1 MKLFWKS
8 VLIAFILYILIDI
21 IYLCYALFF
30 DSQTDPGYF
39 GYLGGMV
46 FGLMVAYWA
55 YVLVVLI
62 YGLYCKKQRSL
73 SQRLS
78 MSGILISLLYIGN
91 RIPDILDDDFWTNF
105 SLWHLALIAI
115 EWGLLLI
122 LWEKIYPKI
131 GSQKIY
137 TK

>member
-8 VLIAFILYILIDI
+8 VLIAFILYIFIYI
-21 IYLCYALFF
+21 MYLCYALFF

-55 YVLVVLI
+55 YILVVLI

-73 SQRLS
+73 WQRLAV
-78 MSGILISLLYIGN
+78 SGILVFLLYLGM
-91 RIPDILDDDFWTNF
+91 RIPDLLDDDFWTNF
-105 SLWHLALIAI
+105 SLWHLVLIAMG
-115 EWGLLLI
+115 WGLLLI
-122 LWEKIYPKI
+122 LWEKIYPKT
-131 GSQKIY
+131 GS
-137 TK
+137 